1 MKRELKRQI
10 KQDEFRSGLQSTYA
24 WLAEH
29 RQEAKLTGIVLAGVL
44 VGGIALSSYQ
54 ANRKA
59 ASVKAFSEA
68 LEIFQAP
75 LANELPDG
83 APRPAGPVFA
93 SREEKFTKAAAAF
106 DGVERSYGAL
116 PAGRRGSYYAA
127 LCRVE
132 LGDLAA
138 AEKGLSELAARRDSD
153 PLLSALARL
162 ALADVKAHGGSVDEA
177 VGAYL
182 ELVDDATSPVPR
194 DHALMQLASALEQ
207 AERRS
212 EAESSYRRLVEEF
225 PESVYAPEA
234 RRRADYLKD
243 QG

>member
-1 MKRELKRQI
+1 LKRQLRKQI
-10 KQDEFRSGLQSTYA
+10 KEDEFRSGLESGFA
-24 WLAEH
+24 WLREH
-29 RQEAKLTGIVLAGVL
+29 QQEVKVTGIVLAGVL

-54 ANRKA
+54 TNRRT
-59 ASVKAFSEA
+59 ASVEAFSEA

-75 LANELPDG
+75 LENELPEG

-93 SREEKFTKAAAAF
+93 SREQKFTKAAAAF
-106 DGVERSYGAL
+106 DGVERSYGSL

-153 PLLSALARL
+153 ALLSALSRL
-162 ALADVKAHGGSVDEA
+162 ALADLKGRAGSVDEA
-177 VGAYL
+177 VDAYL
-182 ELVDDATSPVPR
+182 KLVEDPTSLVPR
-194 DHALMQLASALEQ
+194 DHALMQLASTLEQ
-207 AERRS
+207 AARRP

-225 PESVYAPEA
+225 PASVYAPEA